1 MWVGRENIAPEENPS
16 AAHRQWWD
24 ENSDDYLA
32 EHGETLGDVE
42 FVWGPEGMTEDDLGA
57 LGAAIGTQVSA
68 DSHVLEFGCGAAQC
82 SRALTKRGVAAVAT
96 DVSPRMLQAARQL
109 NERHGIEVPLLA
121 ADVLA
126 LPFRSDSFD
135 VAFTSFGA
143 FPFIEDLSGAC
154 AELARVLHP
163 GGTLA
168 YSTPHPT
175 RWMFPDSPKRNAMI
189 VTTPYFDRRAYVER
203 NDDDELAYV
212 EFHHTLADHSAALA
226 AAGFVIERMW
236 EPEWP
241 AGRTLVWGGWGPERS
256 PWIPGTLIIRARKL

>member
-1 MWVGRENIAPEENPS
+1 MWVGRENIAPGENPS
-16 AAHRQWWD
+16 AAHRVWWD
-24 ENSDDYLA
+24 ENSEDYLA

-42 FVWGPEGMTEDDLGA
+42 FIWGPEGATEDDLNV
-57 LGAAIGTQVSA
+57 LGDLTNSR
-68 DSHVLEFGCGAAQC
+68 VLEFGCGAAQC
-82 SRALTKRGVAAVAT
+82 SRALAKRGVAVLAT
-96 DVSPRMLQAARQL
+96 DISPRMLRAAARL
-109 NERHGIEVPLLA
+109 NTRYGINVPLLA

-126 LPFRSDSFD
+126 LPFDSGSFD
-135 VAFTSFGA
+135 AAFTSFGA
-143 FPFIEDLSGAC
+143 FPFIEDLGGAC
-154 AELARVLHP
+154 TELARVLRP

-175 RWMFPDSPKRNAMI
+175 RWMFPDSPTRDAMI

-203 NDDDELAYV
+203 NDDDALAYV

-226 AAGFVIERMW
+226 AAGFVIERIW

-241 AGRTLVWGGWGPERS
+241 ADRTLVWGGWGPERS

>member
-1 MWVGRENIAPEENPS
+1 MWVGHENIAPGESAS

-24 ENSDDYLA
+24 ASSDDYLS
-32 EHGETLGDVE
+32 EHGETLGDTR
-42 FVWGPEGMTEDDLGA
+42 FMWGPEGATEDDLHV
-57 LGAAIGTQVSA
+57 LG
-68 DSHVLEFGCGAAQC
+68 DLSHARVLEFGCGAAQC
-82 SRALTKRGVAAVAT
+82 SRALAKRGVAVVAT
-96 DVSPRMLQAARQL
+96 DISPRMLQAASQL
-109 NERHGIEVPLLA
+109 NEHHGIEVPVLA

-126 LPFRSDSFD
+126 LPFQSGSFD

-143 FPFIEDLSGAC
+143 FPFIGDLGAAC
-154 AELARVLHP
+154 MELARVLHA
-163 GGTLA
+163 GGILA

-175 RWMFPDSPKRNAMI
+175 RWMFPDSPTRDAMI

-203 NDDDELAYV
+203 NDDDALAYV

-226 AAGFVIERMW
+226 AAGFAIEQIW

-256 PWIPGTLIIRARKL
+256 PWIPGTLIIRARKR